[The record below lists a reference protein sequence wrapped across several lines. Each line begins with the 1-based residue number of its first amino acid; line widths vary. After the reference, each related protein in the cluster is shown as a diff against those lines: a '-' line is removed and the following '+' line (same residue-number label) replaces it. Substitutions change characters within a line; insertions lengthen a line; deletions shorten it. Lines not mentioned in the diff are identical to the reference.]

1 MNTIFSKLLYLLEKN
16 MDTVLVTLID
26 EDGSAP
32 RGIGSAMLVNTDGLI
47 IGTIGGGAVEVNAVE
62 LAKELV
68 AKKSS
73 MTKQYILRTN
83 ETEDIG
89 MVCGGDVEAYF
100 QFISAEDKGWH
111 DIAAKI
117 QERYEKK
124 DPAWL
129 IFHLDGTL
137 ASLVDKEGNVIAGNT
152 DVNTADIL
160 AEGCVTT
167 EKYFSVSLNMGER
180 AIIFGGGHCAK
191 ALAPLLKTVG
201 FRVTIFD
208 NRADCVSRETHP
220 TAEHL
225 ICGDYTKLS
234 EYIDF
239 DPEDYL
245 VVMTNGH
252 SFDYQVEEQIL
263 RIPSAYVGV
272 IGSAKKTASVNARL
286 RADGISEE
294 AIASVH
300 TPIGTKIK
308 AVTPEEIAVSI
319 AGEMIYE
326 RALKREAQ
334 GEETHG
340 CPMH

>member
-1 MNTIFSKLLYLLEKN
+1 MNRIFAKLLYLLEKQN
-16 MDTVLVTLID
+16 DTVLVTVIA

-32 RGIGSAMLVNTDGLI
+32 RGTGSSMLVGSEGPI
-47 IGTIGGGAVEVNAVE
+47 IGTIGGGAVEYNAVE
-62 LAKELV
+62 VSKELIE
-68 AKKSS
+68 KKSS
-73 MTKQYILRTN
+73 LVKEYILRTN

-89 MVCGGDVEAYF
+89 MVCGGNITAYF
-100 QFISAEDKGWH
+100 QFISSKEKGWEN
-111 DIAAKI
+111 IAGKI
-117 QERYEKK
+117 QQLYEQKT
-124 DPAWL
+124 PAWL
-129 IFHLDGTL
+129 ILHLDGSL
-137 ASLVDKEGNVIAGNT
+137 ASLADAEGNIIAGNPEVCT
-152 DVNTADIL
+152 DGLL
-160 AEGCVTT
+160 AEGCKTT
-167 EKYFSVSLNMGER
+167 DKYFSMSLDMGER

-201 FRVTIFD
+201 FRVTIMD
-208 NRADCVSRETHP
+208 NRPECVTQELHP
-220 TAEHL
+220 TAERL
-225 ICGDYTKLS
+225 ICGDYTRLS
-234 EYIDF
+234 DYIDF
-239 DPEDYL
+239 DSEDYL

-286 RADGISEE
+286 RADGVPEE
-294 AIASVH
+294 AISSVH

-326 RALKREAQ
+326 RALRREAQ
-334 GEETHG
+334 SEDTHG